1 MNDVNYIYGV
11 VPDNWKKMKIKHF
24 YELYSGGTPLSSVDS
39 NYAEEGVCF
48 VNISDM
54 TNTEY
59 ITDTTKKLTDKGI
72 KNKNLKILKS
82 GTILYSIY
90 ASLGSVSELK
100 TKATI
105 SQAILALIPKMGI
118 SIDKNYLKFLLMI
131 AKENIFYFSN
141 GTTQSNLNAD
151 IVNNLPLII
160 PELNN
165 QIRISLYVG
174 NKTLIINKLIDN
186 QKQQIEKLKEYK
198 QSLISEVV
206 TKGLNP
212 NVEFKDSNVKW
223 IGLIPKNYDV
233 SLISR
238 HTFVTKLAGFEFTE
252 ILSKNINE
260 FDDIPIVRAQNIK
273 NDKFIKDFTGYI
285 NNDTA
290 RKLVRSNL
298 DKPCILMTFI
308 GAGVGE
314 VAIFNE
320 EKLHQLAP
328 NVAKIEILKSHED
341 RISLR
346 YLLYYLMSNAANF
359 EKDQYLKATAQPNIS
374 MTIIRG
380 LRFVLPP
387 IDDQNKIIKYLDNK
401 VLRLDELIEL
411 KNKKIDELYNYKK
424 SLIYE
429 YVTGKKEVS

>member
-1 MNDVNYIYGV
+1 MFDKWRKEAI
-11 VPDNWKKMKIKHF
+11 
-24 YELYSGGTPLSSVDS
+24 
-39 NYAEEGVCF
+39 
-48 VNISDM
+48 NISTIENISAGKYADLPV
-54 TNTEY
+54 TLH
-59 ITDTTKKLTDKGI
+59 D
-72 KNKNLKILKS
+72 KNKQNLIVEILDE
-82 GTILYSIY
+82 TSI
-90 ASLGSVSELK
+90 
-100 TKATI
+100 
-105 SQAILALIPKMGI
+105 
-118 SIDKNYLKFLLMI
+118 
-131 AKENIFYFSN
+131 
-141 GTTQSNLNAD
+141 
-151 IVNNLPLII
+151 
-160 PELNN
+160 
-165 QIRISLYVG
+165 
-174 NKTLIINKLIDN
+174 LIDN
-186 QKQQIEKLKEYK
+186 LIFNQQQQIEKLKEYK